1 LIRKRQRST
10 EEKFPFDSIAE
21 FIDFFKD
28 KNWPE
33 FVLYRPLLEVSRSQ
47 RFAQSVWKR
56 WFTEKKK
63 RAKQEEIKKAHQI
76 KAEEYVNKPI
86 EDIKAKDIP
95 ADPRPD
101 WKYTRKQK

>member
-1 LIRKRQRST
+1 MNPKRHQST
-10 EEKFPFDSIAE
+10 KEAFPFNSIAE

-33 FVLYRPLLEVSRSQ
+33 FVLHRPLLEVSRSL

-56 WFTEKKK
+56 WLNEKK
-63 RAKQEEIKKAHQI
+63 RREEQEEIKKAHQRE
-76 KAEEYVNKPI
+76 AERYVNEPI
-86 EDIKAKDIP
+86 EDSKTKDIP

-101 WKYTRKQK
+101 WKYTRKRK

>member
-1 LIRKRQRST
+1 LIRKSQLST
-10 EEKFPFDSIAE
+10 EEKFPFGSIAE

-33 FVLYRPLLEVSRSQ
+33 FVLHRPLLEISRSQ

-56 WFTEKKK
+56 WLTEKK
-63 RAKQEEIKKAHQI
+63 RREEHQKKAEI
-76 KAEEYVNKPI
+76 YVNKPI
-86 EDIKAKDIP
+86 EDSKTNDIP

-101 WKYTRKQK
+101 WKFTRKRK